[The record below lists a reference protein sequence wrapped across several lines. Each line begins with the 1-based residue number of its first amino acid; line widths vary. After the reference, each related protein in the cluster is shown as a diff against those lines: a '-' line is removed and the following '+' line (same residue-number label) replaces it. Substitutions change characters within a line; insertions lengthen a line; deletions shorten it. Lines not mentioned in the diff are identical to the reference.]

1 MYKTIKIKKRHNNL
15 AEVRS
20 YVFEEV
26 KRKKQGLKFLFVNSA
41 GKIEETMTIPHE
53 ELSRGFV
60 PARGIKSKYN
70 PAQVF
75 DLISF
80 KWEDDKARLLRQ
92 SAETQMSI
100 FDILYP
106 KA

>member
-1 MYKTIKIKKRHNNL
+1 MYKTKKIKQRHNNL

-60 PARGIKSKYN
+60 TARGIKSKYN